1 MRNKKKFVK
10 KDLLRI
16 MITAGCII
24 AVLLTGLIMR
34 RYIVQE
40 KERVIDM
47 LERANNSLDSEFG
60 NLEEM
65 VLSIQ
70 KSTGLFSFFDSQEY
84 EIEQA
89 EKELE
94 AAADLFGKRNA
105 LESSEPFVKK
115 VGVFNHYDDLVV
127 CRYYPAMLSEI
138 KQEGEIY
145 ETLKKNFLDSSE
157 RFYCETGTDSLNL
170 CLYLYDSDMKRSGI
184 CILTLNREGIEQNYD
199 SLEKLEGCVWNI
211 CQNDRVIL
219 GEGIDL
225 TSGRNVL
232 RSSEN
237 SGFGFTLNAQ
247 IPVTAVHASLENLLF
262 LIVLVSGGIVSFLA
276 YWGYRILRSVY
287 ETKLTA
293 QQSQIRYLQSQINP
307 HFLFNVLSMIEMKAA
322 LQKDHEVQKMIHQ
335 LSGFYQGKI
344 FRKNQNYIYLKEEME
359 LISYYLSLQSARFGE
374 KITYEIFYDGERA
387 RYDDLCVPRLSI
399 QPMVENAVCHG
410 LEPKA
415 ENGFLHISL
424 YRQEAVL
431 MVLVED
437 DGVGF
442 CKGSVDD
449 RENKKE
455 HSHVGLWNTDR
466 MIRSLCGEMYGI
478 TVESE
483 PGKGTKVCILLPLKE
498 GEEDV
503 ESNHC

>member
-1 MRNKKKFVK
+1 
-10 KDLLRI
+10 

-24 AVLLTGLIMR
+24 AVVLTGLVMR

-40 KERVIDM
+40 KEHVIDM
-47 LERANNSLDSEFG
+47 MERANNSLDLEFG

-70 KSTGLFSFFDSQEY
+70 KSTGLLAFFDSQEY

-94 AAADLFGKRNA
+94 AVADLFGKRNS
-105 LESSEPFVKK
+105 LESSDPFVEK
-115 VGVFNHYDDLVV
+115 VCIVNRFDDFVV
-127 CRYYPAMLSEI
+127 CRYYPAMISEI
-138 KQEGEIY
+138 KQEEEIY
-145 ETLKKNFLDSSE
+145 ETLKEDFLDSSE

-170 CLYLYDSDMKRSGI
+170 CMYLYDSDMEKSGI
-184 CILTLNREGIEQNYD
+184 CIFTLNREGMEQNYK
-199 SLEKLEGCVWNI
+199 SLERLEGCVWNI
-211 CQNDRVIL
+211 CQGDWVIM
-219 GEGIDL
+219 GEEIDL
-225 TSGRNVL
+225 ASGRNVL
-232 RSSEN
+232 KSSKN
-237 SGFGFTLNAQ
+237 SGFGFTLNVQ
-247 IPVTAVHASLENLLF
+247 IPVTAVYASLENLLF
-262 LIVLVSGGIVSFLA
+262 LIVLISGAIVFFLA

-287 ETKLTA
+287 ETRLAA

-359 LISYYLSLQSARFGE
+359 LISYYLSLQSGRFGE
-374 KITYEIFYDGERA
+374 KIMYEIFYDGERSC
-387 RYDDLCVPRLSI
+387 YDNLLVPRLSI
-399 QPMVENAVCHG
+399 QPLVENAVCHG

-424 YRQEAVL
+424 YCQEKVL
-431 MVLVED
+431 KVLVED

-442 CKGSVDD
+442 CKESMEDPK
-449 RENKKE
+449 NKKG
-455 HSHVGLWNTDR
+455 HSHVGLWNTDC